1 MIIGIAALLFTALI
15 TIRLP
20 PDPATPW
27 LHVAI
32 YLALFILARLSTISF
47 HGTGFSLSHVILVS
61 AFLTLD
67 LTVALWIG
75 FAGTLV
81 EHAARLALYARRA
94 AEPGTARDA
103 LGAAGAALGEA
114 TFSMGAAGPAFYTL
128 GGETPITEID
138 LSQAVPILALFVVY
152 SAADTLFQA
161 TPLGGARAASSR
173 LFDPSTTLRAGFA
186 QGRRGSRLSARDWL
200 RQYLRT
206 ILVSNLLLLPL
217 ALIIASIYVR
227 TDFPVFLVFVLFLV
241 VVTLLIG
248 VLGAAQWQL
257 EKRLRER
264 ASVSAIG
271 QALTS
276 SLDLPELL
284 EAIHKQIGSVM
295 DVRNFYVALYNED
308 YDELSFPLVYEDGQA
323 VRYRSRM
330 AGNGLTEH
338 VLHTRAPLL
347 IPSDVA
353 GAIRRLGLESIPG
366 KEAHCWLGV
375 PITTG
380 ERVLGVIAVQ
390 SHAQSNAYDA
400 DDVDLLTTIAI
411 QTAVAIE
418 NAQLYAS
425 TRRRAAELAILNS
438 VSTVVGSSLNLD
450 QVMEAVVGSVGPVVG
465 CQKAAILLLQ
475 NGGLNFAPTASRGL
489 GQHFLQKMP
498 AMLRLG
504 RGEKQA
510 AGSERQPLVV
520 NDARADPRFEQF
532 RALIDSESI
541 RSFADMPLHARDH
554 VIGTLAVFYTEPHRF
569 TVADLDLL
577 TTFANQAAVAV
588 ANASLYA
595 QTDLALAQ
603 RIEELAALE
612 EIGRELTST
621 LDFNRVIERV
631 LDAAVEF
638 AGASRGLVA
647 LHDAGWPLAV
657 PSAQGQGFRLG
668 LVAVRGSAPG
678 TFERS
683 EVESWLGRQEM
694 IAAVIRDGTV
704 QWIEDVRGAPA
715 LSGSPL
721 PSAGDPSTSLRAG
734 FAGQAYKPNDP
745 ETRSALAVP
754 IVRDGQPL
762 GVIVLESTRRAAFNE
777 ASARFIGQLATQAA
791 VAIHNAQL
799 HEQTQGKLRE
809 MSILFE
815 LSREVTA
822 ILDLP
827 ELGREIAGRL
837 AQALGTTHC
846 AIELM
851 GHNSERLERIAE
863 HVAPEADAGDPSTA
877 LRAGLPPE
885 VVGAIRSLD
894 VEGLRQNRQPVILYA
909 AEWPLPLPHAHPL
922 RAAQGQGFGLADV
935 EILRAHNLCSL
946 IGLPL
951 IAGNQVIGRV
961 LWMDGR
967 QRAPFSADEI
977 RFAET
982 LANQASIAL
991 ENARLFR
998 ERARRVN
1005 DLAQLYQASLALASS
1020 FELEEALNRI
1030 AVVARE
1036 ITDSDSVAVYLYDGQ
1051 TDSITHG
1058 SQLVGSSRR
1067 ADVSMVRPHGMTR
1080 RIIRTRQPM
1089 LVHDTHLE
1097 REMNPRVLEA
1107 GIRSVI
1113 GMPIIRKGEVLGVVY
1128 VNSRAVGKYT
1138 ADSVQLLQLLAND
1151 ASVAIENAG
1160 LFSRMAETR
1169 DRLAAILNSSRDGVL
1184 MFDVSGRII
1193 VANPMIEQMWSM
1205 RRSELEGQSL
1215 ARLLEAPGL
1224 DLPALSGYSRG
1235 ALRALLEQATR
1246 GVHVVWGKEVFTLPG
1261 ALGARWIERTGAPV
1275 LDENGGLVGWMLVF
1289 RDVTEERELQVM
1301 REDLT
1306 NMIVHDL
1313 RSPLVAILDAY
1324 ELIGESLPAD
1334 VHTGLTGKAL
1344 DVGQR
1349 STRKLLDLVNSLLDM
1364 SRFEHGQVSVDTQFA
1379 ALRPLTEN
1387 ALAQLAPM
1395 LADRGLVV
1403 HNDVPAD
1410 MPLVKVDEDQITR
1423 VLINLIDNA
1432 VKFSP
1437 QGGRIV
1443 ITARPGSSHD
1453 GVPSQNVVCSVRD
1466 MGPGVPAE
1474 YRERIFERFVHLSD
1488 GLERRR
1494 GTGLG
1499 LAFCKMAI
1507 EAHGGSIWIEE
1518 PPEGQGS
1525 QFSFTLPV
1533 ADLQPIPP

>member
-1 MIIGIAALLFTALI
+1 MIIGIAALLFIALI

-67 LTVALWIG
+67 LAVALWIG

-81 EHAARLALYARRA
+81 EHVARLASYARRA

-103 LGAAGAALGEA
+103 LDPAGAALGEA
-114 TFSMGAAGPAFYTL
+114 TFSVGAAGLAFHAL
-128 GGETPITEID
+128 GGGTPITEID
-138 LSQAVPILALFVVY
+138 LSSAVPILALFVVY

-161 TPLGGARAASSR
+161 TFSR
-173 LFDPSTTLRAGFA
+173 PFDPSTSLRAGSA
-186 QGRRGSRLSARDWL
+186 PHSLRSGASQGRRGSRLSARDWL
-200 RQYLRT
+200 RHASRLRT

-217 ALIIASIYVR
+217 ALIIGSIYVR

-241 VVTLLIG
+241 AVTLLIG
-248 VLGAAQWQL
+248 VLGAAQSQL

-271 QALTS
+271 QALTN

-323 VRYRSRM
+323 VRYHSRM
-330 AGNGLTEH
+330 TGNGLTEH
-338 VLHTRAPLL
+338 VLHTRTPLL

-353 GAIRRLGLESIPG
+353 GASRRLGLESIPG

-390 SHAQSNAYDA
+390 SHVQSNAYDA

-475 NGGLNFAPTASRGL
+475 DGGLNFAPTASRGL

-510 AGSERQPLVV
+510 AGGERQPLVV
-520 NDARADPRFEQF
+520 NDARTDPRFEQF
-532 RALIDSESI
+532 RVLIDSESI
-541 RSFADMPLHARDH
+541 RAFADMPLHARDH

-647 LHDAGWPLAV
+647 LHDPSTTLMAGAEWR
-657 PSAQGQGFRLG
+657 SLG
-668 LVAVRGSAPG
+668 LVAVRGSPPG
-678 TFERS
+678 TPAPAARPPHTPADSGRGQAAGEGRS
-683 EVESWLGRQEM
+683 QAFDSSAVENWLARQE
-694 IAAVIRDGTV
+694 IVAAVIRDRTV
-704 QWIEDVRGAPA
+704 QWIEDVHGAPTLRQA
-715 LSGSPL
+715 QGRLYEPL
-721 PSAGDPSTSLRAG
+721 DP
-734 FAGQAYKPNDP
+734 D
-745 ETRSALAVP
+745 TRSALAVP

-777 ASARFIGQLATQAA
+777 ASASFIGQLATQAA

-799 HEQTQGKLRE
+799 HQQTQSKLHE

-815 LSREVTA
+815 LSRQVTA

-846 AIELM
+846 AIELTA
-851 GHNSERLERIAE
+851 HNSERLERIAE
-863 HVAPEADAGDPSTA
+863 HVAPKADAGH
-877 LRAGLPPE
+877 LPPE
-885 VVGAIRSLD
+885 VVGAIRLLD
-894 VEGLRQNRQPVILYA
+894 VEELRRNRQPVILYA
-909 AEWPLPLPHAHPL
+909 AEAPFDF
-922 RAAQGQGFGLADV
+922 AQGRHDRSADA

-961 LWMDGR
+961 LWMHGR

-1020 FELEEALNRI
+1020 FEFEEALNRI

-1036 ITDSDSVAVYLYDGQ
+1036 ITDSDSVTVYLYDAR

-1058 SQLVGSSRR
+1058 SQLAGSSRR
-1067 ADVSMVRPHGMTR
+1067 VDVSIVRPHGMTR

-1089 LVHDTHLE
+1089 LIHDTHLE
-1097 REMNPRVLEA
+1097 REVSPRVLEA

-1151 ASVAIENAG
+1151 ASVAIENAR
-1160 LFSRMAETR
+1160 LFSRIAETR

-1205 RRSELEGQSL
+1205 RRSDLEGQSL
-1215 ARLLEAPGL
+1215 ARLLEAPGF
-1224 DLPALSGYSRG
+1224 DLPALSGYSR
-1235 ALRALLEQATR
+1235 AVLRALLEQATT

-1261 ALGARWIERTGAPV
+1261 AFGPRWIERTGAPV

-1334 VHTGLTGKAL
+1334 IHTGLTGKAL

-1349 STRKLLDLVNSLLDM
+1349 STRKLLDLVNSLLDI

-1379 ALRPLTEN
+1379 ALRPLAEN

-1395 LADRGLVV
+1395 LADRGLIV
-1403 HNDVPAD
+1403 HNEVPAE

-1437 QGGRIV
+1437 QGGHIV
-1443 ITARPGSSHD
+1443 ITARPGSSYN
-1453 GVPSQNVVCSVRD
+1453 GVPPQNVVCSVRD

-1474 YRERIFERFVHLSD
+1474 YREHIFERFVHLSD

-1518 PPEGQGS
+1518 PPDGQGS

-1533 ADLQPIPP
+1533 ADLQPMPP

>member
-1 MIIGIAALLFTALI
+1 MIIGIAALLFIALI

-67 LTVALWIG
+67 LAVALWIG
-75 FAGTLV
+75 FAGILV

-94 AEPGTARDA
+94 TEPGTARDA

-114 TFSMGAAGPAFYTL
+114 TFSMGAAGPAFYAL

-138 LSQAVPILALFVVY
+138 LSSAAPILALFVVY

-161 TPLGGARAASSR
+161 TFS
-173 LFDPSTTLRAGFA
+173 
-186 QGRRGSRLSARDWL
+186 RRGSRLSARDWL
-200 RQYLRT
+200 RQYLRY

-241 VVTLLIG
+241 AVTLLIG
-248 VLGAAQWQL
+248 VLGAAQSQL

-271 QALTS
+271 QALTN

-330 AGNGLTEH
+330 TGNGLTEH
-338 VLHTRAPLL
+338 VLHTRTPLL

-353 GAIRRLGLESIPG
+353 GSIRRLGLESIPG
-366 KEAHCWLGV
+366 KEALCWLGV

-390 SHAQSNAYDA
+390 SHVQSSAYDA

-475 NGGLNFAPTASRGL
+475 DGGLNFAPTASRGL

-510 AGSERQPLVV
+510 AGGERQPLVV
-520 NDARADPRFEQF
+520 NDARTDPRFEQF
-532 RALIDSESI
+532 RVLIDSESI
-541 RSFADMPLHARDH
+541 RAFADMPLHARDH

-638 AGASRGLVA
+638 AGASCGLVA
-647 LHDAGWPLAV
+647 LHDAERR
-657 PSAQGQGFRLG
+657 SLG
-668 LVAVRGSAPG
+668 LVAMRGCPPG
-678 TFERS
+678 TFGS
-683 EVESWLGRQEM
+683 SDVENWLARQEI
-694 IAAVIRDGTV
+694 IAAVIRDRTV
-704 QWIEDVRGAPA
+704 QWIEDVRGAP
-715 LSGSPL
+715 
-721 PSAGDPSTSLRAG
+721 TLR
-734 FAGQAYKPNDP
+734 QAQGRLYEPNDP
-745 ETRSALAVP
+745 DTRSALAVP

-777 ASARFIGQLATQAA
+777 ASASFIGQLATQAA

-799 HEQTQGKLRE
+799 YQQTQSKLHE

-815 LSREVTA
+815 LSRQVTA

-846 AIELM
+846 AIELTA
-851 GHNSERLERIAE
+851 HNSERLERIAE
-863 HVAPEADAGDPSTA
+863 HVAPEADAGH
-877 LRAGLPPE
+877 LPPE
-885 VVGAIRSLD
+885 VVGAIRLLD
-894 VEGLRQNRQPVILYA
+894 VEELRRNRRPVILYA
-909 AEWPLPLPHAHPL
+909 AEAHH
-922 RAAQGQGFGLADV
+922 RSADA

-961 LWMDGR
+961 LWMHGR

-982 LANQASIAL
+982 LTNQASIAL

-1020 FELEEALNRI
+1020 FEFEEALNRI

-1036 ITDSDSVAVYLYDGQ
+1036 ITDSDSVTVYLYDAR

-1058 SQLVGSSRR
+1058 SQLAGSSRR
-1067 ADVSMVRPHGMTR
+1067 VDVSIVRPHGMTR

-1097 REMNPRVLEA
+1097 REVSPRVLEA

-1128 VNSRAVGKYT
+1128 ANSRAVGKYT

-1151 ASVAIENAG
+1151 ASVAIENAR
-1160 LFSRMAETR
+1160 LFSRIAETR

-1205 RRSELEGQSL
+1205 RRSDLEGQSL
-1215 ARLLEAPGL
+1215 ARLLEAPGF
-1224 DLPALSGYSRG
+1224 DLPALSGYSRV
-1235 ALRALLEQATR
+1235 ALRALLEQATA
-1246 GVHVVWGKEVFTLPG
+1246 GVHVVWGKEVFTLSG
-1261 ALGARWIERTGAPV
+1261 AFGPRWIERTGAPV
-1275 LDENGGLVGWMLVF
+1275 LGENGGLVGWMLVF

-1334 VHTGLTGKAL
+1334 IHTGLTGKAL

-1349 STRKLLDLVNSLLDM
+1349 STRKLLDLVNSLLDI
-1364 SRFEHGQVSVDTQFA
+1364 SRFEHGQISVDTQFA
-1379 ALRPLTEN
+1379 ALRPLAEN

-1395 LADRGLVV
+1395 LADRGLIV
-1403 HNDVPAD
+1403 HNEVPAE

-1443 ITARPGSSHD
+1443 ITARPGSSYN
-1453 GVPSQNVVCSVRD
+1453 GVPPQNVVCSVRD

-1518 PPEGQGS
+1518 PPDGQGS

-1533 ADLQPIPP
+1533 ADLQPMPP